1 MVEGKQKQA
10 YMPKLK
16 KRYGGGKRNNL
27 LYAQTKLIAWW
38 SEANVHKICPSERPS
53 G

>member
-16 KRYGGGKRNNL
+16 KRYGGGKKKKL
-27 LYAQTKLIAWW
+27 LYAQRNLRLWSFSRSLI
-38 SEANVHKICPSERPS
+38 
-53 G
+53 